1 MPERVIEATVR
12 YREEL
17 LPAHH
22 ESHGTPHP
30 TVSRQLRFELP
41 QGQAGNRPITAILAV
56 STPGNHCASTR
67 GCKQTLKSYGR

>member
-1 MPERVIEATVR
+1 MAERVIEAAVR

-30 TVSRQLRFELP
+30 
-41 QGQAGNRPITAILAV
+41 ILAV